1 MASLSTRS
9 RRGTEPEFELNDRVD
24 HITKKKP
31 SSGETKND
39 TNETTNNKLSTN
51 VSTAAS
57 TTTTAKPFKVTKED
71 VLETKP
77 RFTVTRADI
86 LYYLEHYDELPS
98 GGNIKKRKKA
108 MKKIKKRKQEKCGN
122 KLKRSQVSSFV
133 IRVMTIVEELKEKEL
148 SGDELNKEIDILFKP
163 RTPSPPSSSEEE
175 VDEGVICGGL
185 CNETIYEN
193 NSDNAYCDRCD
204 KLFCQHCIWKCG
216 DWDCRVKYCESCE
229 KLVYVGGDTCEFLS
243 CRHN

>member
-1 MASLSTRS
+1 MSGGMSLRS
-9 RRGTEPEFELNDRVD
+9 GTTLPPATQPEPE
-24 HITKKKP
+24 TK
-31 SSGETKND
+31 SE
-39 TNETTNNKLSTN
+39 
-51 VSTAAS
+51 TAAS

-71 VLETKP
+71 VLETKIY
-77 RFTVTRADI
+77 VTRADI

-133 IRVMTIVEELKEKEL
+133 IRVMTIVEELKRKEL
-148 SGDELNKEIDILFKP
+148 SGDELNDEIDILFKP

-193 NSDNAYCDRCD
+193 NSDNVYCDRCD
-204 KLFCQHCIWKCG
+204 KLCCDYCIWKCG
-216 DWDCRVKYCESCE
+216 FDCDVKYCDSCE
-229 KLVYVGGDTCEFLS
+229 KRVYVGGDTHEFRS
-243 CRHN
+243 CGH